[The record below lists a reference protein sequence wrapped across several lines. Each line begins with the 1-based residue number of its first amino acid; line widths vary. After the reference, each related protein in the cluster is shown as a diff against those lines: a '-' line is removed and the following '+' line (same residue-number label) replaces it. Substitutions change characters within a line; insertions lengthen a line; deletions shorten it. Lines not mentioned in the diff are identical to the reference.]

1 MPLLLLMISH
11 SREVLV
17 LVEKGIIRYTFPIF
31 FDFEKHLGREIRLQ
45 YPVATEATRVRP
57 LPLDKIIVR
66 EFEPFTFKE
75 RRNCCG

>member
-1 MPLLLLMISH
+1 MISH

-45 YPVATEATRVRP
+45 YPLAAEATRVRP
-57 LPLDKIIVR
+57 LPLEQLLPSSFDIR
-66 EFEPFTFKE
+66 TFKE